1 MCMCFLRMAKIILG
15 SIKEGSIP
23 KNSKMEEKPAL
34 LIVNNEDEFDRECN
48 ELKQVYT
55 VVVTDDEPKKVVE
68 IPIQFNH

>member
-1 MCMCFLRMAKIILG
+1 MCMCFLRMAKIFLG